1 MWPQSACRSRC
12 RRRKICALM
21 VSALTVSATG
31 VPALATA
38 SAPSKRESGPGVM
51 QRFGV
56 KSAALHATVG
66 FRLLVTAPPHPGG
79 HLDLLL
85 LIHGA
90 NAHDEQWDDVG
101 IDDAVKTRS
110 ADGTMRPTLV
120 VLPDGDSAMT
130 APGTDA
136 AFATFL
142 LHELL
147 PALARRYPVSTA
159 RSHRSIGGISRGGMW
174 AFTIASDH
182 PDLFSR
188 VGGHSAVVPT
198 GAAAAAMARVF
209 ARHRL
214 RVWVDVGKSDALEP
228 NDRAFAEA
236 IRRAGASVTFEQH
249 AGIHD
254 RAYWRSQSSA
264 YAAFYAGAPA

>member
-1 MWPQSACRSRC
+1 MQASVALMFSALMIGPLSTAPQARAAGVHSDTRSQSA
-12 RRRKICALM
+12 AAGDM
-21 VSALTVSATG
+21 
-31 VPALATA
+31 
-38 SAPSKRESGPGVM
+38 E
-51 QRFGV
+51 RFGL

-66 FRLLVTAPPHPGG
+66 FRVLVTSPPRPGG

-101 IDDAVKTRS
+101 IDDAVEARAS
-110 ADGTMRPTLV
+110 DGTMRPTLV

-136 AFATFL
+136 PFATFV

-147 PALARRYPVSTA
+147 PALARKYPISTV

-174 AFTIASDH
+174 ALTIASDH

-198 GAAAAAMARVF
+198 GAAAATMAHVF
-209 ARHRL
+209 ARHHL
-214 RVWVDVGKSDALEP
+214 RVWVDVGESDALEP
-228 NDRAFAEA
+228 NDRGFAEA
-236 IRRAGASVTFEQH
+236 VKRAGASVTFEQH
-249 AGIHD
+249 PGIHD
-254 RAYWRSQSSA
+254 RPYWRSQSPA
-264 YAAFYAGAPA
+264 YAAFYAGARA

>member
-1 MWPQSACRSRC
+1 
-12 RRRKICALM
+12 M
-21 VSALTVSATG
+21 VSAPG
-31 VPALATA
+31 VPVLAATP
-38 SAPSKRESGPGVM
+38 APRTQVGGAGDM

-66 FRLLVTAPPHPGG
+66 FRILVTSPPPPGG

-101 IDDAVKTRS
+101 IDDAVKARS
-110 ADGTMRPTLV
+110 EDGRFRPTLV
-120 VLPDGDSAMT
+120 VLPDGDSAM
-130 APGTDA
+130 APAGTDA
-136 AFATFL
+136 PFATFL

-147 PALARRYPVSTA
+147 PALARKYPISKA

-174 AFTIASDH
+174 ALTIASDH

-198 GAAAAAMARVF
+198 GAAAGAMARVF

-214 RVWVDVGKSDALEP
+214 RVWVDVGESDALEP

-236 IRRAGASVTFEQH
+236 VRGAGASVTFEQH
-249 AGIHD
+249 PGIHD
-254 RAYWRSQSSA
+254 RAYWRSQSPE
-264 YAAFYAGAPA
+264 YAAFYAGAAA